1 MARPD
6 PPRNFSKAFA
16 AKDAKNIDFCVLK
29 FIHYISQNVFE
40 GEISRVLFSAES
52 AGMANDASQLSSD
65 YKCSFSGLQK
75 KSRAGFYDYFHF
87 INNWKAVAA
96 SYTNTVPRAFPY
108 EPHAH
113 LAVVKV
119 AVNK

>member
-65 YKCSFSGLQK
+65 YKCSFSGLRK
-75 KSRAGFYDYFHF
+75 KGEHGFMTIF
-87 INNWKAVAA
+87 ISLTIGKQLQLPIRIL
-96 SYTNTVPRAFPY
+96 YREPFPTS
-108 EPHAH
+108 PTHTSPW
-113 LAVVKV
+113 LRWQ
-119 AVNK
+119 